1 MLHIAKV
8 NSRNAHPALTGVG
21 ILGVVVRSLS
31 ILRVGI
37 ASG

>member
-1 MLHIAKV
+1 MLLFAHL
-8 NSRNAHPALTGVG
+8 NSRHANPMLTGVG
-21 ILGVVVRSLS
+21 ILRVVVRSLS